1 MILTQMNSVAELI
14 QRALIQQYFTVDTV
28 LIFIAHIVC
37 FVLGVVLYIAYI
49 TLQRNMLSDVNQLKK
64 YNFRWRVAA
73 ASGIVNCAV
82 TPMMSMLLINSHDF
96 SALCFISVIML
107 VVTHTLGAW
116 GLEKALR
123 TWTNVWVS
131 ISKREKLD
139 IKDIEDKSHINDKQN
154 YGNYNSQSG
163 RQGYSGYSSQYDRQK
178 ELRKLLGPMDDDY
191 TEERRNYGN
200 KDTSGNR

>member
-1 MILTQMNSVAELI
+1 MILTQMNSVTELI
-14 QRALIQQYFTVDTV
+14 QKALIQQYFTVDTV
-28 LIFIAHIVC
+28 LTFIAHIVC
-37 FVLGVVLYIAYI
+37 FVLGVILYIAYI
-49 TLQRNMLSDVNQLKK
+49 TLQRNMLSDVTQLKK

-73 ASGIVNCAV
+73 ASGVVNCAV

-139 IKDIEDKSHINDKQN
+139 IKDIEDKTPVNDKQT
-154 YGNYNSQSG
+154 YGN
-163 RQGYSGYSSQYDRQK
+163 YSSQYNRQK
-178 ELRKLLGPMDDDY
+178 ELRKLVGSMDNEY
-191 TEERRNYGN
+191 TEEQRTYGS
-200 KDTSGNR
+200 KDTSDNR